1 MFNQNLFIQRL
12 IFLRKEHNLSQAQL
26 GEIINLSKQ
35 GVNEIEKGR
44 TTTRI
49 DKLAIIADYFNVS
62 TDYLLGRT
70 DNPEVNK

>member
-1 MFNQNLFIQRL
+1 MFNKELFIKRL
-12 IFLRKEHNLSQAQL
+12 VFLRKEQNLSQAQL

-49 DKLAIIADYFNVS
+49 DKLATLADYFEVS

-70 DNPEVNK
+70 DNPKVNK